1 MSTIPKIDWPVLLTV
16 RGKMLPKSLE
26 EMRVLH
32 NRTAGSAPGIAAAR
46 SLGDLSHLAYAPFA
60 SLPQSTAKP
69 GELLFLDLW
78 QSPKGIMDF
87 FSNEEVIQQGTK
99 MFSARDATNWMR
111 ADGSCSDPLPAARG
125 EGKNDRIVALLR
137 GPIAS
142 PEKAIDI
149 FRAVDIDAQ
158 RDARRRGLLSHEIFI
173 KLSAPGDASPLEL
186 LGRGVWSGRAGMAE
200 HYGDATHMKALGS
213 AFTGAPDPSA
223 WEPAAGEWSEW

>member
-1 MSTIPKIDWPVLLTV
+1 MTATPKIDWPVLLTV
-16 RGKMLPKSLE
+16 RGKMLPSSLE

-46 SLGDLSHLAYAPFA
+46 SLGDLSHLVYAPFA
-60 SLPQSTAKP
+60 SPLSHAQP
-69 GELLFLDLW
+69 GELLFLDVW

-87 FSNEEVIQQGTK
+87 FSNEQVIQSGTK
-99 MFSARDATNWMR
+99 LFSARDATIWMR
-111 ADGSCSDPLPAARG
+111 AEGSFSYTLPAAR
-125 EGKNDRIVALLR
+125 GKNDRIVGMLR

-149 FRAVDIDAQ
+149 FRTVDVDAQ
-158 RDARRRGLLSHEIFI
+158 RDARRRGLLSHEVFI
-173 KLSAPGDASPLEL
+173 KLSAPGDTSPPEL
-186 LGRGVWSGRAGMAE
+186 LGIDVWSDRAGLAE

-213 AFTGAPDPSA
+213 AFAGAPAPSA